1 MSFGAAGGGGGGG
14 GGGGEFPQTTISKN
28 PRYLHTKQKEFTT
41 KRISF
46 FCLTPRLLIAH
57 TYMR

>member
-1 MSFGAAGGGGGGG
+1 MSFGAAGGGGGGR
-14 GGGGEFPQTTISKN
+14 EFPQTTISKN
-28 PRYLHTKQKEFTT
+28 PSYFHTKQKEFTT

-46 FCLTPRLLIAH
+46 FCLTPFLLIAH